1 MVAMLKARDVDRVGL
16 ADGGHVV
23 YFYEDDE
30 HLVRLVGQYFAS
42 GVEGGE
48 SVVAIATAAH
58 RKSFLAT
65 MCDSGIDVD
74 RAASEGRLVLL
85 DADDTLSRIAPL
97 GRLRA
102 SDFEKVVGGIIREA
116 GRGERPVRAYGEMV
130 AVLWDRGDVA
140 GAIELEG
147 LWDELG
153 RQVPFGLFCAYPL
166 AAVGNVDKDEDFDHV
181 CRLHSRVVGGAPLP
195 ACADSFH
202 RFVAT
207 KTAASLARRY
217 VTTTLE
223 QWHCPEAIDDALIV
237 VSELAANS
245 VQYAGGDF
253 TVGLSRSAGSLR
265 VTVGDPNPDPPKLGN
280 PGLFALG
287 GRGLPMIDRL
297 ATAWGQHR
305 AGSGKLVWVD
315 LGGGNGIGGEGG
327 I

>member
-1 MVAMLKARDVDRVGL
+1 MLDTRDMDPVEL
-16 ADGGHVV
+16 ADGGHAV
-23 YFYEDDE
+23 YFYDDDE
-30 HLVRLVGQYFAS
+30 GLVGLVGQYFVSA
-42 GVEGGE
+42 VAAGE

-65 MCDSGIDVD
+65 MSESGIDVD

-85 DADDTLSRIAPL
+85 DADHTLSQIAPL
-97 GRLRA
+97 GALRA
-102 SDFEKVVGGIIREA
+102 SDFEQVVGGVVSEA

-140 GAIELEG
+140 GAIELER
-147 LWDELG
+147 LWEKLG
-153 RQVPFGLFCAYPL
+153 RQLPFALLCAYPL
-166 AAVGNVDKDEDFDHV
+166 AAVGDVDKDEDFDHV
-181 CRLHSRVVGGAPLP
+181 CRLHSDVVGGAPLP
-195 ACADSFH
+195 ALAESFH
-202 RFVAT
+202 RFVAS

-223 QWHCPEAIDDALIV
+223 QWQCPEAIDDALIV

-253 TVGLSRSAGSLR
+253 TVGLSRLAGSLR
-265 VTVGDPNPDPPKLGN
+265 VTVGDPSPDPPRLGN

-315 LGGGNGIGGEGG
+315 LAAKAGIGGEGG